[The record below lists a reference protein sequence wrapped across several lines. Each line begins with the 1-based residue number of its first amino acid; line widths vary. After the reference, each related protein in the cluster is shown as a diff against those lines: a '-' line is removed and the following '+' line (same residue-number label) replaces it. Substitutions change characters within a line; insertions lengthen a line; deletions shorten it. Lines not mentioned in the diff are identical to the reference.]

1 MGEIREIRVKVRA
14 FDGAQRSVIGEMHL
28 TLQVGPAEFPIL
40 FQVMD
45 VSSNYNLLLG
55 RPWVH
60 MARAVPST
68 LHQCVKFEWG
78 HREVTIHGEGNHP
91 IYSVNSIPV
100 IDELGGATFHTL
112 EIMQAIRVNEGAEP
126 EDTKLSSAAK
136 MVASEMLKYGYQ
148 PKNGLGPKSNGIVES
163 IQLKHQRGTN
173 GLGYDPTF
181 GRFHQEASDT
191 IFVPEQSSIPDQA
204 GVDDIIE
211 GLGNLFVAMAG
222 EEEGINLNKLTIRD
236 AKPGEILQNRT
247 TSPSLFQPESCTHI
261 NKNPR
266 SMVMTCNE
274 STKQDEND
282 EQDHEKYDESMMPE
296 NLPHE
301 IEQVE
306 SQKKPN
312 MDETGIVNLGNE
324 EIMKETRVSIHLEA
338 ERKQELIELLKQY
351 VDVFA
356 WSYDDMSGLSTDIVS
371 HKLPIDPTCLPVKQ
385 KTRKFKP
392 DLSLRI
398 KEEVTKQIEANIVRA
413 SPKDDFP
420 LPNIHILID
429 NCAKHELQSFVN
441 CFAGYHQ
448 ILMDKDDAEKTA
460 CITPWGVYCYKVMS
474 FGLKNAGATYMK
486 AMTTLFHDMI
496 HKEIEVYVDDVV
508 VKSKKS
514 SDHLNDLRKFFERLH
529 KYNLKLNPAKCAFG
543 VPAGKLLGFIVSRK
557 GIELDPS
564 KIKAIQELP
573 PPKTR
578 KDVMSFLGRL
588 NYISRFIA
596 QSTVTCEPI
605 FKLLKKDAATKW
617 TE

>member
-1 MGEIREIRVKVRA
+1 MGEIRESRVKVKA
-14 FDGAQRSVIGEMHL
+14 FDGAQRSVIGEIYL
-28 TLQVGPAEFPIL
+28 TIQVGPAEFPIL

-60 MARAVPST
+60 MEKAVSST

-78 HREVTIHGEGNHP
+78 RTEVFIHRELSHP
-91 IYSVNSIPV
+91 ILSVNSIPV
-100 IDELGGATFHTL
+100 ADELDGATFHTL
-112 EIMQAIRVNEGAEP
+112 EIMPAIRVGEEAE
-126 EDTKLSSAAK
+126 A
-136 MVASEMLKYGYQ
+136 EMLKYGYQ
-148 PKNGLGPKSNGIVES
+148 PKNGLGPKSNGIVEP

-173 GLGYDPTF
+173 GLGYEPTS
-181 GRFHQEASDT
+181 GRDHHRSSDT
-191 IFVPEQSSIPDQA
+191 IFVPEQASIPDQT
-204 GVDDIIE
+204 GVDDIVE
-211 GLGNLFVAMAG
+211 GIGNLFVAMAG
-222 EEEGINLNKLTIRD
+222 EEEGINLNKLTISD
-236 AKPGEILQNRT
+236 AEPGDLQNWT
-247 TSPSLFQPESCTHI
+247 TSPSLFQPESCTYI

-266 SMVMTCNE
+266 STVMTCNE
-274 STKQDEND
+274 STEQGEID
-282 EQDHEKYDESMMPE
+282 EQDHEEYDESMMPE

-312 MDETGIVNLGNE
+312 MDETEVVNLGDE
-324 EIMKETRVSIHLEA
+324 EIVKETRVSIHLEA
-338 ERKQELIELLKQY
+338 ERKQELIELFKQY

-356 WSYDDMSGLSTDIVS
+356 WSYDDMPGLSTDIVS
-371 HKLPIDPTCLPVKQ
+371 HKLPTDPTCLPVKQ

-398 KEEVTKQIEANIVRA
+398 KEEMLHHSMGSV
-413 SPKDDFP
+413 
-420 LPNIHILID
+420 L
-429 NCAKHELQSFVN
+429 LQ
-441 CFAGYHQ
+441 
-448 ILMDKDDAEKTA
+448 
-460 CITPWGVYCYKVMS
+460 VMP
-474 FGLKNAGATYMK
+474 FGLKNVGATYMM

-496 HKEIEVYVDDVV
+496 HKEIEVYVDGVV
-508 VKSKKS
+508 IKSKRS
-514 SDHLNDLRKFFERLH
+514 SDHLDDLRKLFERLR

-596 QSTVTCEPI
+596 QSTVICEPI
-605 FKLLKKDAATKW
+605 FKLLKKDAAMK
-617 TE
+617 